1 MIAPGCSLFG
11 WEGEKQGLKL
21 GLTAQD
27 ALKVPAPLG
36 DAALPQPAVGRA
48 REGTG
53 TCWWV
58 PPLPQGVQCGW
69 GCADSAPSLFAGKTF
84 QCPTLGCME
93 TFPSMQDLMAHMKVH
108 YKPNRYFK

>member
-1 MIAPGCSLFG
+1 M
-11 WEGEKQGLKL
+11 
-21 GLTAQD
+21 D
-27 ALKVPAPLG
+27 
-36 DAALPQPAVGRA
+36 
-48 REGTG
+48 GTG
-53 TCWWV
+53 KSKVWSWGSLHK
-58 PPLPQGVQCGW
+58 LPSRCLHPWEMLHCPSQQWGEHGKGQGHVGGSSHCHRGVQCGW